1 MNSVIKD
8 TLVGAIMFGGLSYL
22 SEKFQNKSYYFKIVA
37 FVWAAPFTY
46 FYLLYITSRA
56 GKKSLDGFNRHALIG
71 TLATA
76 FLITLYM
83 FLKEYMNIDTII
95 VITFILTF
103 IFTFGYYYFKVFE
116 KI

>member
-8 TLVGAIMFGGLSYL
+8 TLAGAIMFGGLSYL
-22 SEKFQNKSYYFKIVA
+22 SERFKSKTYYFKIVA
-37 FVWAAPFTY
+37 FVWSAPFTY

-56 GKKSLDGFNRHALIG
+56 GKKSLDGFNAHALIG

-76 FLITLYM
+76 FLILLYM
-83 FLKEYMNIDTII
+83 FLKDKMAIENIIA
-95 VITFILTF
+95 ITFLLTA

-116 KI
+116 KV